1 MSDAEHLSDP
11 DRAAPAQPQ
20 SANPADAQEG
30 GPSRGTPNN
39 TDSPVPDPRSGSA
52 APATENS
59 PVPPALD
66 PAVLDPAPDRASNPH
81 ASTSGLRT
89 GTRVAEGDEGFQNS
103 RWSASAVLLLP
114 LVIAAVL
121 ILIAYAVL
129 PIEDRPVRGSGD
141 AHGPGSAAQ
150 SNGPGAPGGG
160 SGSGGR
166 SDGPGGAPS
175 PGTALTGSDSLTDR
189 TVEGAEGSV
198 VYAVSAID
206 HARNTSDTYP
216 LSDLMTPECEACS
229 IEISHIEELPAG
241 RTRADGMRSRG
252 VECPVVDRTSDSGGE
267 LQAVGL
273 RCVYLSHADR
283 WTTNDGRDTT
293 IDATQ
298 DVTFDLV
305 WQRGQWRLAGM
316 TVNHVGSV
324 NAYYPA
330 LDELKAQVGQGQS

>member
-1 MSDAEHLSDP
+1 MSSPKHLSDSDP
-11 DRAAPAQPQ
+11 DPAASARPQ

-30 GPSRGTPNN
+30 AQPVEGGEDLQASR
-39 TDSPVPDPRSGSA
+39 R
-52 APATENS
+52 
-59 PVPPALD
+59 
-66 PAVLDPAPDRASNPH
+66 RA
-81 ASTSGLRT
+81 G
-89 GTRVAEGDEGFQNS
+89 
-103 RWSASAVLLLP
+103 AVLLLP

-121 ILIAYAVL
+121 ILIVYAVL
-129 PIEDRPVRGSGD
+129 HIADRPVRGSGD
-141 AHGPGSAAQ
+141 AHGGTGSAAQ
-150 SNGPGAPGGG
+150 SNGPGATDGASGG
-160 SGSGGR
+160 GGR
-166 SDGPGGAPS
+166 SSGMGGAAS
-175 PGTALTGSDSLTDR
+175 PGTALGGSDSLTDR
-189 TVEGAEGSV
+189 TVEGATGSV
-198 VYAVSAID
+198 VYAISAID
-206 HARNTSDTYP
+206 HARNTSDTHP

-229 IEISHIEELPAG
+229 IEIGHIDEVPTG
-241 RTRADGMRSRG
+241 RTRTDGMQSRG

-316 TVNHVGSV
+316 TVNHVGSID
-324 NAYYPA
+324 AYYPA

>member
-1 MSDAEHLSDP
+1 MEHPMILQADPQHEGVVQMSSPKHLSDP
-11 DRAAPAQPQ
+11 DPAASARPQ

-30 GPSRGTPNN
+30 AQPVEGGGDLQASRK
-39 TDSPVPDPRSGSA
+39 
-52 APATENS
+52 
-59 PVPPALD
+59 
-66 PAVLDPAPDRASNPH
+66 
-81 ASTSGLRT
+81 RT
-89 GTRVAEGDEGFQNS
+89 G
-103 RWSASAVLLLP
+103 AVLLLP

-121 ILIAYAVL
+121 ILIVYAVL
-129 PIEDRPVRGSGD
+129 HIADRPVRGSGD
-141 AHGPGSAAQ
+141 AHGGTGSAAQ
-150 SNGPGAPGGG
+150 SNGPGATDGASGG
-160 SGSGGR
+160 GGR
-166 SDGPGGAPS
+166 SSGTGGGVS
-175 PGTALTGSDSLTDR
+175 PGTALGGSDSLTDR
-189 TVEGAEGSV
+189 TVEGATGSV
-198 VYAVSAID
+198 VYAISAID
-206 HARNTSDTYP
+206 HARNTSDTHP

-229 IEISHIEELPAG
+229 IEIGHIDEVPTG
-241 RTRADGMRSRG
+241 RTRTDGMRSRG

-316 TVNHVGSV
+316 TVNHVGSID
-324 NAYYPA
+324 AYYPA